1 MIAGERQTK
10 KRHTVQSSR
19 TCMHIHV
26 HPTVQTSRTPLL
38 RGEEEEG
45 RKVGRR
51 GRESRRGRKKR
62 GREGRRGR
70 ERRKVGVI
78 AGER

>member
-10 KRHTVQSSR
+10 KRRTVQSSR
-19 TCMHIHV
+19 TYMHI

-45 RKVGRR
+45 RKVGGR
-51 GRESRRGRKKR
+51 GRESRRERKKR

-70 ERRKVGVI
+70 ERREVGVI